1 MTPRTARIGGI
12 LTVAALLATIGH
24 QFGGGQGFAA
34 LAALLLAPAV
44 LLFATTVRASR
55 VAFVLL
61 GAGLIVWAALT
72 RDDWAEAALTAL
84 TRGAFII
91 ALFTALSALRSA
103 AMGSQAILDCGR
115 FLARQPPGRRYL
127 ALTVGG
133 HLFGLILLYGSISLL
148 GSLAAE
154 STARETNQELRS
166 HRLRRMLVAIQ
177 RGFASTLCWSPMALS
192 MAVTI
197 PVVPGAAWSGAVTP
211 CLVSAGLMIGLG
223 SLLDTI
229 FKPQLAT
236 PATPRGVETDS
247 WLLRLRPLL
256 ILLAIVVGGVLG
268 LHLGTGIGVTGAV
281 MAVVPLVAMGWILIQ
296 PEALRAGRAGVL
308 GARIGQFATRDLIA
322 YRGEIVLLFMAG
334 FIGSMGSYLLVPV
347 MQAHGPDLSAIPP
360 LLIVGAL
367 VWIIPLTGQIGMNP
381 ILAVSLLVPL
391 LPTPAALGIHPTAMV
406 VAITGGWAIS
416 GNTSPF
422 TASVLLVG
430 ALGGVEPRKA
440 GVAWNGVY
448 ALVAATAISL
458 WAVALAA
465 LLQGPR

>member
-1 MTPRTARIGGI
+1 MPPLSARIGGI
-12 LTVAALLATIGH
+12 LTTLALLATVPYQYGA
-24 QFGGGQGFAA
+24 GQGFAVIAATLLVGA
-34 LAALLLAPAV
+34 LALFSRTAP
-44 LLFATTVRASR
+44 LSR
-55 VAFVLL
+55 LAFV
-61 GAGLIVWAALT
+61 AVGLALIAWAAMT
-72 RDDWAEAALTAL
+72 RTDWAQATLTAL

-103 AMGSQAILDCGR
+103 AIGSQAILNCGR

-154 STARETNQELRS
+154 STAREANEDLRR

-197 PVVPGAAWSGAVTP
+197 PVVQGASWAGALGL
-211 CLVSAGLMIGLG
+211 CLVSSALMIGIG
-223 SLLDTI
+223 WLLDTI
-229 FKPQLAT
+229 FKPQLSA
-236 PATPRGVETDS
+236 PPPPRLTETDS

-256 ILLAIVVGGVLG
+256 VLLAIVVGSVFA
-268 LHLGTGIGVTGAV
+268 LHLATGVAVTGAV
-281 MAVVPLVAMGWILIQ
+281 MTVVPLVAMAWIL
-296 PEALRAGRAGVL
+296 ALPPLPGGRIATL
-308 GARIGQFATRDLIA
+308 GARVGQFATRELA
-322 YRGEIVLLFMAG
+322 GYRGEIILLFMAG
-334 FIGSMGSYLLVPV
+334 FIGSLGSTLLVPV
-347 MQAHGPDLSAIPP
+347 MQAHGPDLSAVPP
-360 LLIVGAL
+360 LLILAAL
-367 VWIIPLTGQIGMNP
+367 VWAIPLTGQIGMNP

-406 VAITGGWAIS
+406 LAITGGWAIS

-430 ALGGVEPRKA
+430 KLGGVEARHA
-440 GVAWNGVY
+440 GMVWNGLY
-448 ALVAATAISL
+448 ALTTGTALTLWVLIAAT
-458 WAVALAA
+458 
-465 LLQGPR
+465 LL

>member
-1 MTPRTARIGGI
+1 MIPPTARLGGA

-24 QFGGGQGFAA
+24 QFGGGSGFAA
-34 LAALLLAPAV
+34 LASLCLAVALLLFV
-44 LLFATTVRASR
+44 TSVRASR
-55 VAFVLL
+55 VAFMVV

-72 RDDWAEAALTAL
+72 RDGWADAVLTAS

-91 ALFTALSALRSA
+91 ALFSALSALRSA

-127 ALTVGG
+127 ALTAGG

-154 STARETNQELRS
+154 STMRDTDPDLRR

-177 RGFASTLCWSPMALS
+177 RGFAATLCWSPMALS

-197 PVVPGAAWSGAVTP
+197 PVVKGATWSGAVAL
-211 CLVSAGLMIGLG
+211 CLVSAALMIGLG
-223 SLLDTI
+223 WLLDSM
-229 FKPQLAT
+229 FKPRLAA
-236 PATPRGVETDS
+236 PAPPRHVETES
-247 WLLRLRPLL
+247 WLPRLLPLL
-256 ILLAIVVGGVLG
+256 MLLAIVVGGVLA
-268 LHLGTGIGVTGAV
+268 LHAATGASVTGAV
-281 MAVVPLVAMGWILIQ
+281 MVAVPLVAMGWTLIQ
-296 PEALRAGRAGVL
+296 PEAQRGGRMAVL
-308 GARIGQFATRDLIA
+308 GARIGQFATRDLVA

-334 FIGSMGSYLLVPV
+334 FIGSLGSFLLVPI
-347 MQAHGPDLSAIPP
+347 MQAHGPDLSALPP
-360 LLIVGAL
+360 LLVLVSL
-367 VWIIPLTGQIGMNP
+367 VWIIPFTGQIGMNP
-381 ILAVSLLVPL
+381 ILAVSLLLPL
-391 LPTPAALGIHPTAMV
+391 VPTPAALGIPPAAMV

-430 ALGGVEPRKA
+430 SLGGVEPREA

-448 ALVAATAISL
+448 ALVAGTAISV
-458 WAVALAA
+458 WAVVVATLF
-465 LLQGPR
+465 